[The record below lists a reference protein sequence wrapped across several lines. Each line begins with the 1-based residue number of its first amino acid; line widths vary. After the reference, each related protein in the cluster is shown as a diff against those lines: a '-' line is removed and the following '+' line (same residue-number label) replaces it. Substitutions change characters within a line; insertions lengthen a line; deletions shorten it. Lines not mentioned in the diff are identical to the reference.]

1 MRTVTFMAGV
11 AAGMVLAG
19 AALSTAYPDVPRRME
34 RDARRMMRYG
44 KRMMC
49 NMFD

>member
-1 MRTVTFMAGV
+1 MAGV

-34 RDARRMMRYG
+34 RDARRMVRCG